1 MTGLSDKDKQALA
14 TLYESPEI
22 KALVKWKE
30 LKRTQIG
37 SQIIGVTMGQPG
49 SSERVA
55 MLQGQA
61 EAHRFMLLEIKK
73 IHKDNTKE
81 P

>member
-1 MTGLSDKDKQALA
+1 MTGLSDKDKQAFA
-14 TLYESPEI
+14 TLYEYTEI
-22 KALVKWKE
+22 KDIVKWNE

>member
-14 TLYESPEI
+14 TLYEYPEF
-22 KALVKWKE
+22 KSLVKWNE
-30 LKRTQIG
+30 LKQAAVGT
-37 SQIIGVTMGQPG
+37 QIIGVVMGQPG

-61 EAHRFMLLEIKK
+61 EAHRLMLLEIKK

-81 P
+81 